1 MSTESLASRSRILD
15 EHRSAF
21 CIPTRHARIPMAGH
35 HPYRQPARVQ
45 LWSHNFL
52 CLASRFTGQVPER
65 QEKEELKSSGLE
77 ERIHIGLKASA
88 QQLHQKFLLVYPKLE
103 NAGGYELLR
112 CLPNSR
118 SLTRLQPPSG
128 GHTPE
133 SLKGDVGQVRKNIR
147 PLQRDL
153 DTTPIQNTASEAVS
167 QPSTQNAEVCIIIII
182 LVLLLHAACM

>member
-1 MSTESLASRSRILD
+1 
-15 EHRSAF
+15 
-21 CIPTRHARIPMAGH
+21 MAG
-35 HPYRQPARVQ
+35 
-45 LWSHNFL
+45 L
-52 CLASRFTGQVPER
+52 G
-65 QEKEELKSSGLE
+65 

-133 SLKGDVGQVRKNIR
+133 SLKGDVGQARVYIW

-153 DTTPIQNTASEAVS
+153 DTTPIQNTASEAAS
-167 QPSTQNAEVCIIIII
+167 QPSTQNFQVLAIVACCMHVII
-182 LVLLLHAACM
+182 LICVYYTGVWGGGRERERECVCVCVCVSVLASVRGGCMI

>member
-1 MSTESLASRSRILD
+1 MPTESLASRWRILD

-21 CIPTRHARIPMAGH
+21 HIPTRNARIPMAGH
-35 HPYRQPARVQ
+35 HPYRRPARVQ
-45 LWSHNFL
+45 LWNHKFL
-52 CLASRFTGQVPER
+52 CLASRFTGQVPGRED
-65 QEKEELKSSGLE
+65 KEELKLAGLGE

-88 QQLHQKFLLVYPKLE
+88 QQLYQKLE

-133 SLKGDVGQVRKNIR
+133 SLKGDVGHARIYIQ
-147 PLQRDL
+147 PLQSDL
-153 DTTPIQNTASEAVS
+153 DTTPMQNTASEAAS
-167 QPSTQNAEVCIIIII
+167 QPPTQNF
-182 LVLLLHAACM
+182 